1 MNLKQEQHGGIE
13 SMSVT
18 QVCTA
23 KNTPLFSSDRRSVF
37 EVLHYVKQI
46 SIMDVH
52 YSRCLI
58 LVGSMVRTFH
68 RSIAV
73 ALGAL
78 ICLNRLHIRLS
89 WCSANAGA

>member
-1 MNLKQEQHGGIE
+1 MNLKQEQHGSIE

-18 QVCTA
+18 QICTA
-23 KNTPLFSSDRRSVF
+23 KDTSLFSFDRKSVF

-52 YSRCLI
+52 YSRYLI
-58 LVGSMVRTFH
+58 PVGSMVRTFH

-78 ICLNRLHIRLS
+78 ICLNRLHIRFF